1 MLRKR
6 PNFFS
11 RNSAK
16 KVRVHFFAQKPE
28 KSQCVW
34 RVKNN
39 FTKGGGFR
47 VIPETLSGA
56 QRAEEQIRSGTGK
69 GRGGGVGIK
78 GTEAW
83 DRMIPVVEG
92 KALGSSE
99 RLKPSAVIG
108 SDLEPHG
115 TQAHRTQGSDRGA
128 KRLLPVA
135 KTLGVSP

>member
-1 MLRKR
+1 M
-6 PNFFS
+6 
-11 RNSAK
+11 
-16 KVRVHFFAQKPE
+16 
-28 KSQCVW
+28 
-34 RVKNN
+34 
-39 FTKGGGFR
+39 
-47 VIPETLSGA
+47 IPETLSGA
-56 QRAEEQIRSGTGK
+56 QRAEEQIRSGTGE

-78 GTEAW
+78 GTKAW
-83 DRMIPVVEG
+83 NRMIPVVEG

-108 SDLEPHG
+108 SGLEPHG

>member
-1 MLRKR
+1 MRLARQKQLYKR
-6 PNFFS
+6 
-11 RNSAK
+11 
-16 KVRVHFFAQKPE
+16 
-28 KSQCVW
+28 W
-34 RVKNN
+34 
-39 FTKGGGFR
+39 GGFR
-47 VIPETLSGA
+47 VDPETLSGA
-56 QRAEEQIRSGTGK
+56 QRAEEQIRSGTGE

-78 GTEAW
+78 GTKAW
-83 DRMIPVVEG
+83 NRMIPVVEG